1 MELRKGMKFNYRGN
15 IIELSYYD
23 EDNDG
28 CVTWIDTKGNNWGD
42 GYILSGLKSNDL
54 QLISYPYEVGDYI
67 KIIKDQHGSA
77 VGSIV
82 KITVVSKDRVWYLDP
97 IIKKEFIATLDYIR
111 PASDYEINNIKKQK
125 EMKET
130 KFKVGD
136 WVKITKSDSN
146 WNSQMDKFDGQIVQI
161 TSITSDNSI
170 RFENDGTWQW
180 EYKNNHFVKVDAP
193 TTLLSPEEQEQIML
207 NHDLEIYDSIP
218 VKGSNPTITHINE
231 GYTITTPSVK
241 YDTTSMKIMAL
252 DYSDFITGS
261 SSPTISIIK
270 PKNKK
275 SMFKSDIVSFK

>member
-97 IIKKEFIATLDYIR
+97 IIKKEFIAALDYIR

-180 EYKNNHFVKVDAP
+180 EYKNNHFVKADSP
-193 TTLLSPEEQEQIML
+193 TKLLSPEEQEYL
-207 NHDLEIYDSIP
+207 LVGYATVPTDLS
-218 VKGSNPTITHINE
+218 
-231 GYTITTPSVK
+231 ITTPSVNWSGA
-241 YDTTSMKIMAL
+241 TTSVINYPFTYKDSLEFVGVM
-252 DYSDFITGS
+252 SDS

-275 SMFKSDIVSFK
+275 SMFRSDIVSFK